1 MWRWCSLLVI
11 CNLVFFVLPAAAQD
25 TADFSS
31 TADFIFNTSAY
42 KKGIYRSFKEFQ
54 LNNPS
59 EQGNIVVKSRSS
71 AAQIYLLASRNE
83 LHIADSTG
91 QEKKVKDYW
100 GFSDGKA
107 VYIRDNGLNKLQ
119 EIGYYC
125 LYEIRVIAAT
135 PVPNPN
141 AITFSNMPPPNQ
153 KKKVFNIL
161 TGQVYDLTLYNLR
174 KYILPQDKEL
184 LNMFNTDAQK
194 RGRMEYY
201 IRWFNERNVPVL

>member
-1 MWRWCSLLVI
+1 MWRWCSLLVT
-11 CNLVFFVLPAAAQD
+11 CNLVFSVSPAPAQD

-31 TADFIFNTSAY
+31 AADFIFNTSAY

-83 LHIADSTG
+83 LHIVDSTG
-91 QEKKVKDYW
+91 KEKKVKDYW

-125 LYEIRVIAAT
+125 LYEIHVIAAT

-141 AITFSNMPPPNQ
+141 AITFNNVPPPNQ

-184 LNMFNTDAQK
+184 LEMFNTDAQK
-194 RGRMEYY
+194 RERMEYY
-201 IRWFNERNVPVL
+201 IRWFNERNRPVL

>member
-1 MWRWCSLLVI
+1 MWRWCSLLVT
-11 CNLVFFVLPAAAQD
+11 CNLVFSVSPAPAQD

-31 TADFIFNTSAY
+31 AADFIFNTSAY

-83 LHIADSTG
+83 LHIVDSTG
-91 QEKKVKDYW
+91 KEKKVKDYW

-125 LYEIRVIAAT
+125 LYEIHVIAAT

-141 AITFSNMPPPNQ
+141 AITFNNVPPPNQ

-184 LNMFNTDAQK
+184 LEMFNTDAQK
-194 RGRMEYY
+194 RERMEYY
-201 IRWFNERNVPVL
+201 IRWFNERNLPVL